1 MRKILIALAAALVST
16 AASAQVVKVSPPRTI
31 IDIDPHGPNAL
42 LRESVL
48 VARQIFETL
57 VKFDGDQPVPVL
69 AESWKQIDGK
79 TWEFKLRSGVKF
91 HDGSDFDSA
100 DVKASAERLS
110 KAKGGL
116 ASQWKVLESVDTP
129 DPHTVVIHL
138 KNPVGPF
145 LRITSF
151 LSIGPSEVVTA
162 KGPEEYGAGVV
173 LPGTGPFK
181 IEDFSP
187 GDTLTLETNPDYWGE
202 KPKIEGLQFV
212 NIPEQTARVTAIL
225 NGEVDIAWAFSD
237 DELAQ
242 LRGDSAVKVDV
253 VPSATYGYAWFNAAR
268 KPFDDARVRRAMW
281 HAIDTTKVLR
291 DLKPETGTPA
301 RNVIPETVFGFTPL
315 DPYAYDPEKAKALLA
330 EAGLP
335 EGFETSLLFGQN
347 FFPGISDFAQTFI
360 SYWDAIG
367 VKVRPLEQER
377 AIFTQNFREMNWD
390 MVLSSNPALTLD
402 ADYTV
407 GRLYYSENKEMNY
420 ANPDLDKLLLAAKAE
435 SDQEKRKQIYAQATK
450 IIWDD
455 AVGIFWGDLKIVY
468 VARSNIS
475 GLQFSPIEAPYLASI
490 TVN

>member
-1 MRKILIALAAALVST
+1 MRKIFVALAATLLST
-16 AASAQVVKVSPPRTI
+16 AAFAQVVKVSPPRTI

-48 VARQIFETL
+48 VARQVFETL
-57 VKFDGDQPVPVL
+57 IKFENNEPVPVL
-69 AESWKQIDGK
+69 SESWKQIDDK
-79 TWEFKLRSGVKF
+79 TWEFKLRPGVKF
-91 HDGSDFDSA
+91 HDGTEFDSA

-110 KAKGGL
+110 RAKGGL

-129 DPHTVVIHL
+129 DPLTVIIHL
-138 KNPVGPF
+138 KSPVGPF
-145 LRITSF
+145 LRIASF
-151 LSIGPSEVVTA
+151 LSIGPSEVVSA
-162 KGPEEYGAGVV
+162 KGPEEYGAGVI

-181 IEDFSP
+181 IGEFSP
-187 GDTLTLETNPDYWGE
+187 GDSLTVNTNPDYWGE
-202 KPKIEGLQFV
+202 KPKIDGLQFV
-212 NIPEQTARVTAIL
+212 NIPEQTARITAIL

-237 DELAQ
+237 DELAT
-242 LRGDSAVKVDV
+242 LRGDPSVAVDV

-268 KPFDDARVRRAMW
+268 KPFDDPRVRRAMW
-281 HAIDTTKVLR
+281 HAVDTAKVLK

-330 EAGLP
+330 EAGFP
-335 EGFETSLLFGQN
+335 NGFETSLLFGQN

-360 SYWDAIG
+360 SYWDVVG

-390 MVLSSNPALTLD
+390 MVLTSNPALTQD

-407 GRLYYSENKEMNY
+407 GRLYFSQNKETNY
-420 ANPDLDKLLLAAKAE
+420 TNLDLDKILLAAKAE
-435 SDQEKRKQIYAQATK
+435 SDQAKRKELYARATK

-468 VARSNIS
+468 AARSNIA
-475 GLQFSPIEAPYLASI
+475 GLQFSPIEAPYLAGI
-490 TVN
+490 TIK